1 MPKYTIN
8 GIVFNSATA
17 LSDADLEELAGTT
30 QPKAPLPVQ
39 TGEAT
44 PESMV
49 ADPSNP
55 FSYLGQ
61 EQQTAQ
67 GPAMQA
73 VGQGVNRALQV
84 GAGIAKGAVI
94 NPVAAVAQVA
104 GGETGRQFASEAQK
118 AYAQQRAAAGATGFD
133 FAELGGAVTS
143 PINRFIPGGGYTAG
157 AIGAA
162 TQPLEGEYTNTFD
175 VLVDKAKQM
184 AGGAVLG
191 KFTDNIIAG
200 LTPKLKEGA
209 RELMDK
215 GIPVSPGQ
223 AYEGAPGWLFRQIES
238 FGLGPKADKVN
249 KAFNPTI
256 ADEVLSSIGQ
266 EIPKAVA
273 PGQASVRL
281 VQRRISNFY
290 TESLNNLGKN
300 ALDLEYKQG
309 VQTAIKNATDTLSN
323 PQEKDFI
330 VKKLT
335 NSLNLN
341 IGNKIDKDGNID
353 GKDLKKIQTWL
364 EAEVEKVKDKTGAI
378 PEALKSGYG
387 DVLANLN
394 QYISRI
400 DKDGNIAK
408 ADEAWAKLYSFADAS
423 SKAVTKGG
431 VFNPEQLAQ
440 ATISQAK
447 TTLTSGG
454 GRAPLNDQA
463 QRALHILGKQ
473 DPANWLSKVM
483 IASKVGTGFATT
495 YMMPQIAIPILS
507 ASGLSYLAAKQLMQ
521 NPSAARLAIKKAL
534 EDNTARFGAVGAD
547 IYNQIKS
554 EVAQTQ

>member
-8 GIVFNSATA
+8 GVVFNSDTS
-17 LSDADLEELAGTT
+17 LSDADLEELALTT
-30 QPKAPLPVQ
+30 KPKEKLPAQ
-39 TGEAT
+39 TGTAA

-55 FSYLGQ
+55 FSFLGQ

-84 GAGIAKGAVI
+84 GAGVAKGAVI
-94 NPVAAVAQVA
+94 NPVAAAAQVA

-118 AYAQQRAAAGATGFD
+118 AYAQQRANAGATGFD

-143 PINRFIPGGGYTAG
+143 PANLLIPGSGATAG
-157 AIGAA
+157 AIGAM

-175 VLVDKAKQM
+175 VLTDKLKQA

-191 KFTDNIIAG
+191 RLTDNLIAG

-238 FGLGPKADKVN
+238 FGLGPNPAKVN

-266 EIPKAVA
+266 EIPKSVA

-281 VQRRISNFY
+281 AQRRISNFY
-290 TESLNNLGKN
+290 TDSLNNLGKN
-300 ALDLEYKQG
+300 PLDLEYKQG
-309 VQTAIKNATDTLSN
+309 VQTALKNATDTLSD
-323 PQEKDFI
+323 PQAKDF
-330 VKKLT
+330 VTQKLT

-341 IGNKIDKDGNID
+341 VGNKIDKTGNID
-353 GKDLKKIQTWL
+353 GTDLKKIQTWL
-364 EAEVEKVKDKTGAI
+364 ESEVEKVKDKTGAV

-387 DVLANLN
+387 DILANLN

-431 VFNPEQLAQ
+431 LFNPEQLAQ

-447 TTLTSGG
+447 TTLTAGG
-454 GRAPLNDQA
+454 GRAPLNEEA

-507 ASGLSYLAAKQLMQ
+507 ASGLSYIAAKQLMK

-534 EDNTARFGAVGAD
+534 EDNAAMFGAAGSD
-547 IYNQIKS
+547 IYNQLS
-554 EVAQTQ
+554 GEAAQTQ